1 MLTIQSTNTMNKQI
15 LEELKLAAAFGGLFS
30 NIIIKSSTAFLL
42 ELQHNKYQFK
52 ELKGHAFH

>member
-1 MLTIQSTNTMNKQI
+1 MNKQI